1 MVDKVTDVEDDTE
14 LEETTVVMTL
24 VELASIVVKDG
35 EGEKEDDIV
44 KKDEEDVSSTVMEE
58 DIEDETGGEV
68 KIEDDTELSMAVDI
82 IINETAASDEEEMT
96 VVIITDGVKMEVGEE
111 EEEGKERVII
121 RSSSIDEVGGEGS
134 ADMNMSSLLLDMT
147 ELSFCALAIV
157 GSNRNP
163 IRRRELAN
171 IISKI

>member
-1 MVDKVTDVEDDTE
+1 
-14 LEETTVVMTL
+14 MTL
-24 VELASIVVKDG
+24 VELESIAVKDG
-35 EGEKEDDIV
+35 EGEKEDDVV

-58 DIEDETGGEV
+58 DIEDETEGEV
-68 KIEDDTELSMAVDI
+68 KIEDDTELSMAVDD
-82 IINETAASDEEEMT
+82 IINETVASDEEEMT
-96 VVIITDGVKMEVGEE
+96 VVIITDGVKMEVGEEE

-147 ELSFCALAIV
+147 ELSFCALAIA

-171 IISKI
+171 II

>member
-35 EGEKEDDIV
+35 GGEKEDDVV

-68 KIEDDTELSMAVDI
+68 KIEDDMELSMAVDD
-82 IINETAASDEEEMT
+82 IINETVASDEEEMT
-96 VVIITDGVKMEVGEE
+96 VVIITDGVKMEVGEG
-111 EEEGKERVII
+111 GKVSVII

-171 IISKI
+171 II

>member
-1 MVDKVTDVEDDTE
+1 MVNKVTDVEDDTE
-14 LEETTVVMTL
+14 LVETTVVMTL
-24 VELASIVVKDG
+24 VELESIVVKDG
-35 EGEKEDDIV
+35 EGEKEDDVV

-68 KIEDDTELSMAVDI
+68 KIEDDTELSMAVDD
-82 IINETAASDEEEMT
+82 IINETVVSDEEEMT

-111 EEEGKERVII
+111 GKVSVII
-121 RSSSIDEVGGEGS
+121 RSLSIDEVGGEGS

-147 ELSFCALAIV
+147 ELSFCALAIA

-171 IISKI
+171 II